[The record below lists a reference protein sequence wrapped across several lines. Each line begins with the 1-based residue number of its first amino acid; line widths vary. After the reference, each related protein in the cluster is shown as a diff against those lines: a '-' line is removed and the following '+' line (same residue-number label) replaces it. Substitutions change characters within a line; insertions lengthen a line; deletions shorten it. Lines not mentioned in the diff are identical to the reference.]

1 MNHSLETNIP
11 ILTIGAV
18 AKVLGVH
25 QRTLRIYDM
34 QDILVPKR
42 SSQNKRLYSLDDVEL
57 GRFILFL
64 TRSLAINL
72 AGVKIIL
79 KLVQKNKI
87 EPSNYINF
95 VQNLTDLTKKEQ
107 KQNVI
112 RLSTRGRKPDIT
124 PKI

>member
-25 QRTLRIYDM
+25 QRTLRIYDV

-79 KLVQKNKI
+79 KLIQKNKI
-87 EPSNYINF
+87 EPNNYLNF
-95 VQNLTDLTKKEQ
+95 IQNLTDLTKKEQ